1 MLYYHCQAGK
11 PEHYRKEKNHMN
23 SAELA
28 VAKAQSEERLKNYI
42 MIKEFREAGK
52 TIEELEAAFKV
63 LIETGKST

>member
-1 MLYYHCQAGK
+1 
-11 PEHYRKEKNHMN
+11 MN